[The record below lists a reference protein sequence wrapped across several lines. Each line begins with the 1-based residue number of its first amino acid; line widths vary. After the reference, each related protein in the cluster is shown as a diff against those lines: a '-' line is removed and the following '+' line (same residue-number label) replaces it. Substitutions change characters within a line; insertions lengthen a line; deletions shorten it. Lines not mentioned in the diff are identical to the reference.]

1 LAAKVDDHFS
11 MNSEEY
17 SVGASGGELVG
28 TESSTLEEV
37 EEVELLMGKD
47 GTTPGAGE
55 REVFWVDWKTGAE
68 GFRE

>member
-1 LAAKVDDHFS
+1 
-11 MNSEEY
+11 M
-17 SVGASGGELVG
+17 GASGGELVG